1 MMVSAVQTV
10 LRLTNSGNNLRASP
24 GADSSA
30 RDSGMGSNSHG
41 SDIDSNGLHNNKPKL
56 VPEQNRQ
63 HRTGQ
68 QTAAEED
75 FS

>member
-1 MMVSAVQTV
+1 MVSAVRPV

-30 RDSGMGSNSHG
+30 RDSDIGSNALG
-41 SDIDSNGLHNNKPKL
+41 RNIDSNGLRNNKPKL

-63 HRTGQ
+63 HRTVQ
-68 QTAAEED
+68 QTLAEVD